1 MAFAVIETGGKQY
14 RVSLGSVLT
23 LERLEASAGE
33 NISFEKVLMYQ
44 DSKDP
49 MVGKPYIEGVIIKA
63 EVLQQLRGPKIRVS
77 TFKSKKRQ
85 RRTLGHRQELTQV
98 KVVEMRLASEK
109 VAPKAASK
117 GKIKAEVTDTPVV
130 ENSNKPQ
137 DENI

>member
-23 LERLEASAGE
+23 LERLEVPAGE
-33 NISFEKVLMYQ
+33 NISFEKVLLYQ

-49 MVGKPYIEGVIIKA
+49 VIGKPYVEGAIVKA

-77 TFKSKKRQ
+77 TYKSKKRQ

-109 VAPKAASK
+109 VTPKSASK
-117 GKIKAEVTDTPVV
+117 SKVKAEVTDTSVL
-130 ENSNKPQ
+130 ENLNKPQ